1 MSDNR
6 CEHCASI
13 QKAEVSSTNH
23 VDTVTYDQL
32 LESLLSVRKF
42 LCAAIYPVTFRQ
54 DFERL
59 LTKLSEA
66 GVTIPYHRPSDA
78 VFTVVATF
86 TRILKDNNGILA
98 GTIASTQKGL
108 QELNTALIQNTP
120 EEPDA

>member
-1 MSDNR
+1 M
-6 CEHCASI
+6 
-13 QKAEVSSTNH
+13 STNH

-54 DFERL
+54 DFEHL
-59 LTKLSEA
+59 LTKLSKA
-66 GVTIPYHRPSDA
+66 GVAIPYHRPSD
-78 VFTVVATF
+78 VVITVVVTF
-86 TRILKDNNGILA
+86 THILKDNNGILA
-98 GTIASTQKGL
+98 GTIASTRKGL

>member
-1 MSDNR
+1 MCDNR
-6 CEHCASI
+6 CKHCTPV

-42 LCAAIYPVTFRQ
+42 LRATIYPVTFCQ

-59 LTKLSEA
+59 LTKLSKA
-66 GVTIPYHRPSDA
+66 GVAIPYHRPSDA
-78 VFTVVATF
+78 VITAVANF
-86 TRILKDNNGILA
+86 TRILRDNNGVLA

-108 QELNTALIQNTP
+108 QELNTVLIQSTP
-120 EEPDA
+120 EESDA